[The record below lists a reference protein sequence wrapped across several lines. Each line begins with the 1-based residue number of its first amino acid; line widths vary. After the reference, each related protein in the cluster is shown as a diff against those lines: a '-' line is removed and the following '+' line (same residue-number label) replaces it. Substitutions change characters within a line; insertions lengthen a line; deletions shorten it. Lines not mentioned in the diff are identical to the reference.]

1 MPDPVVEPSPPA
13 DDERR
18 PPAPLLAHDASYFAA
33 SASSAS
39 LRDNSIARRGPKAQD
54 YRYPISIRY
63 EDRIKPVEFIRPPG
77 IQGAFRMRQR
87 PDALEHRRWQASSEE
102 TREIRARD
110 DQTLPAL
117 VRLD

>member
-18 PPAPLLAHDASYFAA
+18 PPVPLLAHDASYFAA

-39 LRDNSIARRGPKAQD
+39 LRYNSIASRVPNAHD
-54 YRYPISIRY
+54 YRYPRSLWY
-63 EDRIKPVEFIRPPG
+63 EDRIKPFEFIRPPG

-87 PDALEHRRWQASSEE
+87 PDAIAHLRWPTLSEV
-102 TREIRARD
+102 TLEIRARH
-110 DQTLPAL
+110 DQTLPAK
-117 VRLD
+117 